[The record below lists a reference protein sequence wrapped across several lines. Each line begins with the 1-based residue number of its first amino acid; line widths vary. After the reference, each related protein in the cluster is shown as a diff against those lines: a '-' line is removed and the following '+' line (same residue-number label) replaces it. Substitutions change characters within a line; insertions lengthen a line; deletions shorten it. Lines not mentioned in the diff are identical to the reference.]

1 MEQGCGTAFS
11 KQEVEQEAKR
21 QKRAMLYDESKRA
34 RASSVLAP
42 QRMRELEEKG
52 KREEE
57 EFRKRMEDMRAE
69 RTQLEANMLTHDA
82 NARQKMDEANLLAKD

>member
-1 MEQGCGTAFS
+1 MWNSVFEAGGGAGGQASETCHVVRREQTGA
-11 KQEVEQEAKR
+11 
-21 QKRAMLYDESKRA
+21 
-34 RASSVLAP
+34 SVLAP